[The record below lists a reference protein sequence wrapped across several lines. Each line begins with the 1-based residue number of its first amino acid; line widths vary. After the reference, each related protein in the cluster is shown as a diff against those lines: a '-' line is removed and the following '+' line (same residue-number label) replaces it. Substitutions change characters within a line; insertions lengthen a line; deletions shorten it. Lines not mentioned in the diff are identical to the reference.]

1 MKRVKRWGAVGLTAT
16 VITMGLE
23 VLAPVSAGA
32 ASVAINCQGI
42 TGDSASSLGDS
53 KATLGLLSSIG
64 SGGSGLSFAAEI
76 TTNAPAKRT
85 PSDGAFNA
93 DFTLNMTL
101 PDSLLGPARN
111 LLGLTEVTVTD
122 ATYAIAA
129 SGAANTTI
137 SKSVPS
143 QTLSL
148 AGSPVVL
155 SQSLSGTITPTGTGP
170 ITYTVAGSTRLT
182 IAINKS
188 VAGVQINALTVTCTG
203 GSDIGFTSIQLP
215 GSPTVT
221 RQPLY
226 IGGYSGGITGAPVVN
241 NSVIPDNNNPLLPD
255 TLRVVSQP
263 ANGGLSATGGGAAF
277 FLPPSPGLFVGNY
290 DVCAASVPVPAVPG
304 NNATQTLTWPEMYA
318 GKGLN
323 AHPLGMSLQFKGQ
336 KTAPIPLAQWLG
348 FTSPTRVDDADFFHR
363 MFGEFVAPSPNAIRD
378 ALETLPSIGRGNVRV
393 TARSGGG
400 YDIEFIGAL
409 ADAPQPAIEVVD
421 WETWLPADGLNALL
435 GLMPKP
441 GGGGEGGASPAPA
454 KTAEQLDAELFAGA
468 IGFDAWLDGRGK
480 LLQAEIIAGVT
491 TPEVIS
497 QVTAMFPKAP
507 EVGVVS
513 AGKATIPATET
524 GPLCTPFQISWFI
537 LPNPFI
543 QAQVQAATKTRT
555 RTVTRCSTQRVKVK
569 GRYVRKRVCR
579 KVQVAVR

>member
-1 MKRVKRWGAVGLTAT
+1 
-16 VITMGLE
+16 MGLE
-23 VLAPVSAGA
+23 VLAPTSAGA
-32 ASVAINCQGI
+32 ASVSINCQGI

-85 PSDGAFNA
+85 PADGPFAA
-93 DFTLNMTL
+93 DFTLNLTL
-101 PDSLLGPARN
+101 PDSLLGPARD
-111 LLGLTEVTVTD
+111 LLKLTDVTVTD

-129 SGAANTTI
+129 TGAASTTI
-137 SKSVPS
+137 AKTVPS

-155 SQSLSGTITPTGTGP
+155 SQSLSGTVTPTGTGP
-170 ITYTVAGSTRLT
+170 ITYSISGTTRLT

-203 GSDIGFTSIQLP
+203 GSDIGFTSIQMP

-241 NSVIPDNNNPLLPD
+241 NSVVPDNNNPLLAD
-255 TLRVVSQP
+255 TLRVTSQP
-263 ANGGLSATGGGAAF
+263 ANGGLTATGGGAAF

-290 DVCAASVPVPAVPG
+290 DVCAASLPVAAVPG
-304 NNATQTLTWPEMYA
+304 NNAVQTMTWPESYS

-323 AHPLGMSLQFKGQ
+323 AHPLGMALQFKGE

-348 FTSPTRVDDADFFHR
+348 FPSPTRVDDADFFHR

-393 TARSGGG
+393 SARSTGG

-421 WETWLPADGLNALL
+421 WETWLPSNGLNSLL
-435 GLMPKP
+435 GLIPKGGGS
-441 GGGGEGGASPAPA
+441 GGGGGAPA
-454 KTAEQLDAELFAGA
+454 KTAEQLDAELFSGA

-480 LLQAEIIAGVT
+480 LLQADIIAQVT

-507 EVGVVS
+507 ELAVVS
-513 AGKATIPATET
+513 SGKTTIPATET

-537 LPNPFI
+537 LPNPFV
-543 QAQVQAATKTRT
+543 QVQAATQTRT
-555 RTVTRCSTQRVKVK
+555 KTVTRCSTKRVKVK